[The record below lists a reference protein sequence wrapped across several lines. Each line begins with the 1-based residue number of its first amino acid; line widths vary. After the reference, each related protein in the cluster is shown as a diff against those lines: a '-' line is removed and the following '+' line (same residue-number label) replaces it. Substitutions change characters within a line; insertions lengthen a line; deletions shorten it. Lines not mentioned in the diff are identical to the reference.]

1 MPINLN
7 QPLAWKQA
15 NGDEKTMLKDLQ
27 GNILKGHGRE
37 RTANVFLQFDPAQP
51 QAARAWLRKIAKKLT
66 SARQQLKDTEKFKQ
80 TRQSGGLFYTFY
92 LTAAGYQALGIPT
105 AQLPGAPND
114 AFQQGMKAR
123 QGELNDPPS
132 QDWEPLFQQTIHAML
147 LIADETEAPVLAAL
161 QDVQASLPQ
170 AVKLLGF
177 EPGRVYRN
185 ANGNNDG
192 VEHFGYVD
200 GRSQPLLLVEDILKE
215 QQTRDGISV
224 FDPSAPLK
232 QALVPCPGGEA
243 GKSFGSFFVFRKL
256 EQNVK
261 GFKDLEEKLAEK
273 LGLQGPAEERAGA
286 LVVGR
291 FEDGTPVTLQFEE
304 GAHHPVP
311 NNFSYADDQA
321 GSKCPFQAHIRK
333 TNPRGDTV
341 KLGAT
346 LEQER
351 SHRLVRRGIPYGDRP
366 LDEKG
371 EFLED
376 DKPTG
381 GVGLLFM
388 DYQSSIEN
396 QFEFVQA
403 AWANNPS
410 FTQNGTGIDPV
421 IGQGPEP
428 NPKWPKQWGGK
439 EKESFGFA
447 GFVTLKG
454 GEYFFA
460 PCLSFLKNL

>member
-1 MPINLN
+1 MPINLD

-15 NGDEKTMLKDLQ
+15 NADEKAMLKDLQ

-37 RTANVFLQFDPAQP
+37 RTANVFLQFDAAQP
-51 QAARAWLRKIAKKLT
+51 QAARAWLRKLAKQLT
-66 SARQQLKDTEKFKQ
+66 SAHQQLKDVEKFQQ
-80 TRQSGGLFYTFY
+80 TNQPGGLFYSFY
-92 LTAAGYQALGIPT
+92 LSATGYQALGIPA
-105 AQLPGAPND
+105 AQVPGALNG
-114 AFQQGMKAR
+114 AFRQGMKAR
-123 QGELNDPPS
+123 QGALNDPPS
-132 QDWEPLFQQTIHAML
+132 TAWEPLFQQTIHAML
-147 LIADETEAPVLAAL
+147 LVGDETEALVNAAVQAVQAAL
-161 QDVQASLPQ
+161 PS
-170 AVKLLGF
+170 AVKVLGVQ
-177 EPGRVYRN
+177 PGRAYRN
-185 ANGNNDG
+185 ANGDG

-215 QQTRDGISV
+215 QQTKDGISV

-232 QALVPCPGGEA
+232 QALVACPGGEV

-261 GFKDLEEKLAEK
+261 GFKDREDKLADE
-273 LGLQGPAEERAGA
+273 LGLQGDEAERAGA

-304 GAHHPVP
+304 GAHHPVL
-311 NNFSYADDQA
+311 NNFTYADDQA
-321 GSKCPFQAHIRK
+321 GLKCPFQAHIRK
-333 TNPRGDTV
+333 TNPRGDSL

-346 LEQER
+346 LEEER

-366 LDEKG
+366 LDANG

-388 DYQSSIEN
+388 DFQSSIEN
-396 QFEFVQA
+396 QFEFVQS
-403 AWANNPS
+403 AWANNPN
-410 FTQNGTGIDPV
+410 FVQNGTGIDPI
-421 IGQGPEP
+421 IGQGAGPK
-428 NPKWPKQWGGK
+428 PKWPKKWGGK
-439 EKESFGFA
+439 DKESFGFD